1 MNTQKR
7 DILILELIKYL
18 IEGDK
23 SLATQ
28 VTDLL
33 NEPQGTH
40 GNAGQVGRELQS
52 LKNSIHELKTE
63 VKKINQVNRGTTVSS
78 SKTHKTSSSLN
89 NGSNGNNGL
98 YQDIVKD
105 ALQNAEYRMQTL
117 AKGTF
122 LAKGNFHNIFLWS
135 SETPKGV
142 CIVLLES
149 QTDSISDN
157 VLNVLAGQVAGEIPK
172 DIQSVADVARLFNKK
187 IFNFYNKYK
196 NIEQNVVASFVL
208 VDKRSAKV
216 FFTGAGTNLFRVDT
230 EGKMQ
235 INKGLETPLG
245 IPQNQFTTQSVDI
258 KRGEGIYVSSQKQ
271 LAKIATK
278 VKDET
283 SIEKKKQLDE
293 WLKKQRKNSAILGL
307 SF

>member
-28 VTDLL
+28 VNDLL
-33 NEPQGTH
+33 NEPKGNH
-40 GNAGQVGRELQS
+40 GNAGQVGKELQG
-52 LKNSIHELKTE
+52 LKHSIQELKTE
-63 VKKINQVNRGTTVSS
+63 VKKISQGSHGTVSS
-78 SKTHKTSSSLN
+78 GKTPTPTS
-89 NGSNGNNGL
+89 SNGNGNGNGSL
-98 YQDIVKD
+98 YKDIVKD

-122 LAKGNFHNIFLWS
+122 LARGYFKDLFLWS
-135 SETPKGV
+135 ADTPKGV

-149 QTDSISDN
+149 QTNTILDN
-157 VLNVLAGQVAGEIPK
+157 ILNVLAGQIAGELPK
-172 DIQSVADVARLFNKK
+172 DIQSIADIARLFNKK

-208 VDKRSAKV
+208 IDKRNAKV
-216 FFTGAGTNLFRVDT
+216 FFTGAGTNLFRVDDA
-230 EGKMQ
+230 GKIQ
-235 INKGLETPLG
+235 IHKGLETPLG
-245 IPQNQFTTQSVDI
+245 IPQNQFVTQSVDI

-278 VKDET
+278 VKDES